1 MGPVASENN
10 ELPRV
15 TQLGIKA
22 RPPDSWFSSLSL
34 TSGSLSQRRGLRKSC
49 GKNEWMILFK
59 GNIKSLDEGSIVERL
74 ERSSLELSSHY
85 LRNKKWIRLY
95 LPIPLQYL
103 VFSLMPKASVYSY
116 KENHVLKKTASARL
130 TLY

>member
-1 MGPVASENN
+1 MGPEASEDN

-22 RPPDSWFSSLSL
+22 RPLDSWFSSLSL

-49 GKNEWMILFK
+49 EKNEWMILFK
-59 GNIKSLDEGSIVERL
+59 GNIKSLDEGSNVERFEL
-74 ERSSLELSSHY
+74 STLELSSYY

-95 LPIPLQYL
+95 FPIPLQYL
-103 VFSLMPKASVYSY
+103 VFSFMLQGF
-116 KENHVLKKTASARL
+116 RL
-130 TLY
+130 FI